1 MENNQGVYV
10 QEVRESI
17 DAVIKVCEN
26 RMKLIHN

>member
-1 MENNQGVYV
+1 V